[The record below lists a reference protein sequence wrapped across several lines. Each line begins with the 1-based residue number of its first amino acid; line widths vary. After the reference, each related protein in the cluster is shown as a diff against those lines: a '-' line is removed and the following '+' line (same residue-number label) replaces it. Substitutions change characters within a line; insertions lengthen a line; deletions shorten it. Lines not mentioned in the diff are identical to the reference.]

1 MSTGFLSIIVLLA
14 LGLAEAR
21 ILHNNPINQLQKI
34 PRITR
39 DAECSNENLNSIFQ
53 SCQESLIPESSG
65 SIARQFCGSSCKD
78 EIASY
83 ASSCGHTSFSV
94 NITGTCLVNNNHP
107 QCVFA
112 VILIRPGVLSCRASA
127 VSSNNELSTIS
138 INPSIPPICSL
149 YSTYNSTGE
158 YFQIEFDSVLM
169 RPTIQPPLSPPWSNC
184 SHYYEDFGH
193 PVSTEDEHNVI
204 AEIECSQ
211 SQLDV
216 IIKDC
221 EEAVKPVNNSNISQ
235 RFCGGTCRTQI
246 SAYAASCNMTYFS
259 LNITGSCQT
268 NLTDTQC
275 IFAVVLIR
283 PGISV
288 CSATSV
294 TDDNNLIAALQ
305 TDTTL
310 DSCCV
315 LHSSVNTTGE
325 FYEVQPDPLTGTPLI
340 QPPLM
345 LPWESCSAYTE
356 LTCNAVTTTM
366 TTVAS
371 TTARATTPPKPV
383 STTTELGLPPSSDSA
398 SSMHPSFHVL
408 FYIFIFIFILNVL

>member
-1 MSTGFLSIIVLLA
+1 MSAGFLSILLLLA

-21 ILHNNPINQLQKI
+21 VNQIQNT

-39 DAECSNENLNSIFQ
+39 DVECSKEELNSILQ
-53 SCQESLIPESSG
+53 SCQEDLIPASS
-65 SIARQFCGSSCKD
+65 STIASQFCGSSCK
-78 EIASY
+78 ERIASY
-83 ASSCGHTSFSV
+83 ASSCSHTSFSV

-107 QCVFA
+107 QCIFA
-112 VILIRPGVLSCRASA
+112 IILIRPGILSCKVSA
-127 VSSNNELSTIS
+127 VSSNNELSAVT

-149 YSTYNSTGE
+149 YSSYNSTGE

-169 RPTIQPPLSPPWSNC
+169 QPVIQPPLFPPWSNC

-193 PVSTEDEHNVI
+193 QVTTEDQYSVI

-211 SQLDV
+211 RQLDV

-221 EEAVKPVNNSNISQ
+221 EEAVKPINNSSISQ
-235 RFCGGTCRTQI
+235 RFCGETCRSQI

-294 TDDNNLIAALQ
+294 TGDNNLIAALQ
-305 TDTTL
+305 TNTTL
-310 DSCCV
+310 DSCCI

-345 LPWESCSAYTE
+345 PPWESCSAYTD

-366 TTVAS
+366 PTVSS
-371 TTARATTPPKPV
+371 TTARTTTPSKPV
-383 STTTELGLPPSSDSA
+383 SITTLPPSSDSA
-398 SSMHPSFHVL
+398 SSMHPSFHIL
-408 FYIFIFIFILNVL
+408 FYIFIFIFTFNVL